1 MKKASE
7 ILGAISNVKP
17 KDENCTI
24 PSKNIFEKDFKNLD
38 NESQKL
44 FYNIDRNL
52 KKNGLDGLDVK
63 KMQGR
68 EKWTHADGSKNS
80 IFRIRK
86 GKIRLLLS
94 FIVDDPESL
103 LQKPVF
109 YLHAVFVKK
118 KEGNAQYR
126 SFLNRITKQ
135 KIESYE
141 FEEIPTSNIKPEK
154 CLNEV
159 WKTKEMYPYTP
170 IDQEDYHNLK
180 LLSQNS
186 EMAVSPTDDQIKA
199 IYESERPLFIN
210 GQAGTG
216 KTTGISFLL
225 CLAIPGALTKPNT
238 PRTLVTAMTETVVKK
253 LENNTHQMFEAHHQK
268 LEQIFDLQDDSI
280 INFINKSKSNKNKW
294 YQGGQIGQSGDS
306 NGNEGSKLSFIDF
319 KTILQDIIQLSI
331 DDILS
336 ETNKL
341 EALIKN
347 PKKCDEAFDINNQ
360 NSIKNRKVT
369 CEYCSD
375 NPKFHHNW
383 KNTDFNDPNKTR
395 VLRLFDRLNNLKKI
409 ILSKNVPSNVTY
421 SQFLLEFFGPRSND
435 FNILPEFAWYGIRTL
450 IKGNS
455 VRNNFQYLSKD
466 KFEELVDDSSKG
478 DFEGKTEDLFDCYE
492 KYEQWLKQNQRRD
505 DIDVATDA
513 AYLLNTFKDLL
524 PSRFDR
530 LYLDEAQDLTPVEYN
545 VLMLLLNNGYEN
557 EIVLAGDPLQT
568 INPTGFDW
576 DRIKDLM
583 YSSLGRKPQN
593 PHVLNHNWRAPR
605 SIVEISNGI
614 LDLRRKILQGESVE
628 HQQAHEPGPKPV
640 LLFLKSKDGSS
651 SVDLEN
657 LADFM
662 MAKTN
667 YKVAVRKSDQK
678 GLEDLIQNDD
688 LLRDYIDA
696 NENNFY
702 TVTEI
707 KGDEGET
714 IILYRTGEMRGL
726 DLNHLLS
733 KDEELKHID
742 KETQIQLK
750 FIINQLYILTTRSSR
765 QLYIIE
771 TDRHKGRFW
780 TGLFPDLIEID
791 DAPNDLLHK
800 IITTADENFELGE
813 WLDSMI
819 KKWGEENNPKFL
831 KWAISK
837 CKDILRKR
845 KLTPT
850 ERNKYNR
857 IVALN
862 AEFEEDFEK
871 AGDSWLKIQ
880 ENRKAFNCF
889 INAKCWKKARS
900 TKVVDAREYSLILD
914 YLEDKDMLKSRNLR
928 GLLELCIRKFNS
940 DQQIPDWFG
949 NIELELTQ
957 FLLDSVVYLYQKE
970 DGKDSISLV
979 DLSPLR
985 LLGEAKIE
993 SLDETLELL
1002 KRTNRVE
1009 KLRALLND
1017 INSFSIRIDTTEYMI
1032 FCLKK
1037 DIMKTEDYSFAQS
1050 ELLVQIL
1057 NLGKL
1062 DKRSRRKFWKML
1074 ACNILESM
1082 EIDSESRTLPHS
1094 LNTAMRDNCLDTS
1107 HKHDQFIKTAPGTG
1121 VEDIRNLL
1129 ILIRDDTTSFP
1140 EREIVPSL
1148 AHTYSLIEDLN
1159 SDKRNN
1165 DLTNFRSEFGSKTLD
1180 YLSSEGV
1187 QSIIRKRVIAD
1198 LRKSTAEELVN
1209 DKSMIDCYKSF
1220 KWEVDEWAKQ
1230 FANIYPDVEENSLN
1244 RTIIDKWRN
1253 WFRGQLSDKN
1263 EYSNSETQH
1272 IIKSIIESEKLWILE
1287 SDAKLSENQHLVER
1301 LEMEKIRQSDEMD
1314 EEKLLLAHKWFT
1326 DNNMPTSAN
1335 ELLSRLPNTMSKEIE
1350 NSLGLEIKPFSELVA
1365 TISAEGTTDEIK
1377 AICGKIIQHKKRFR
1391 LIDHLSESDII
1402 SLSKQLSQDT
1412 DIGEFFYYYTNQRY
1426 ELFRHYA
1433 HNDNPVRVIR
1443 AVMKL
1448 ANQIKANL
1456 QQQLDIGQHYLFI
1469 EERWKMYEEEDD
1481 FGRIFTESAV
1491 CSIVA
1496 QVMGQKMTIPRLKKF
1511 SVEINSAEI
1520 STSKKADMVNSII
1533 ATFNNKLSIKCDAEF
1548 MERISEHI

>member
-17 KDENCTI
+17 RDKYCTI

-38 NESQKL
+38 SESEKL

-63 KMQGR
+63 KIKGGVT
-68 EKWTHADGSKNS
+68 WTHADGSKNS

-103 LQKPVF
+103 LEKPVF
-109 YLHAVFVKK
+109 YLHAVFVKR
-118 KEGNAQYR
+118 KEGNTQYR
-126 SFLNRITKQ
+126 PFLVRVTKQ

-141 FEEIPTSNIKPEK
+141 FEEIPNSDIKPEK
-154 CLNEV
+154 CRNEV

-170 IDQEDYHNLK
+170 IDQEDYHNLR

-225 CLAIPGALTKPNT
+225 CLAIPGALTLPNT

-268 LEQIFDLQDDSI
+268 LEEIFNLQADSI

-294 YQGGQIGQSGDS
+294 YQGGQIGELGDS
-306 NGNEGSKLSFIDF
+306 NGEEGSKLSFIDF

-331 DDILS
+331 ESILS
-336 ETNKL
+336 ETSKL

-375 NPKFHHNW
+375 NPEFHHNW

-395 VLRLFDRLNNLKKI
+395 ILRLFDRLNNLKRI

-450 IKGNS
+450 IKGTS

-466 KFEELVDDSSKG
+466 KFEELVDNSSKG

-492 KYEQWLKQNQRRD
+492 KYEQWLNQNQRRD

-513 AYLLNTFKDLL
+513 AYLLNTFRDLL

-545 VLMLLLNNGYEN
+545 ILMLLLNKGCEN
-557 EIVLAGDPLQT
+557 DIVLAGDPLQT

-583 YSSLGRKPQN
+583 YSSLGKKPQN

-640 LLFLKSKDGSS
+640 LLFLRSKDGSPN
-651 SVDLEN
+651 VDLEN

-688 LLRDYIDA
+688 LLRGHIDD

-714 IILYRTGEMRGL
+714 IILYRTGEMKGQ

-733 KDEELKHID
+733 KDKELKHID
-742 KETQIQLK
+742 KESQIQLK

-765 QLYIIE
+765 RLYIIE
-771 TDRHKGRFW
+771 TDQHKGRLW

-791 DAPNDLLHK
+791 DDPNDLLHK
-800 IITTADENFELGE
+800 IITTADENFELGK

-819 KKWGEENNPKFL
+819 KKWDEENNPKFL
-831 KWAISK
+831 NWAISK
-837 CKDILRKR
+837 CSDISRTG

-862 AEFEEDFEK
+862 SEFEEDFEK

-880 ENRKAFNCF
+880 ESRKAFNSF

-900 TKVVDAREYSLILD
+900 TKVVDAKEYSLILD
-914 YLEDKDMLKSRNLR
+914 YLEDKDNLKFGNLR
-928 GLLELCIRKFNS
+928 ELMELCIHKFNG

-957 FLLDSVVYLYQKE
+957 FLLDSVVYLYQEE
-970 DGKDSISLV
+970 DDKDSISLV
-979 DLSPLR
+979 DLRPLR

-993 SLDETLELL
+993 SLSGTLEFL

-1017 INSFSIRIDTTEYMI
+1017 INSFTGKLDTTEYMI

-1037 DIMKTEDYSFAQS
+1037 DIIKTEDYSDAQS
-1050 ELLVQIL
+1050 KLLIQIL
-1057 NLGKL
+1057 DFSKL

-1082 EIDSESRTLPHS
+1082 EIDSKSKIHQSFSKAMREIH
-1094 LNTAMRDNCLDTS
+1094 LNTYES
-1107 HKHDQFIKTAPGTG
+1107 DQFIKTAPDTG

-1129 ILIRDDTTSFP
+1129 ILIRDDPTSFTG
-1140 EREIVPSL
+1140 RKLVPSL
-1148 AHTYSLIEDLN
+1148 ANTYSLIENLN

-1165 DLTNFRSEFGSKTLD
+1165 NLTNFRSEFGPKTLE
-1180 YLSSEGV
+1180 YLSYEEVRST
-1187 QSIIRKRVIAD
+1187 IRQRVIAD
-1198 LRKSTAEELVN
+1198 LRKSTAVELTR
-1209 DKSMIDCYKSF
+1209 DKSMIDCYKLF

-1230 FANIYPDVEENSLN
+1230 FAKIYPDVEENSLN
-1244 RTIIDKWRN
+1244 QTIIDKWRS
-1253 WFRGQLSDKN
+1253 WFRSQLSDKN
-1263 EYSNSETQH
+1263 EYNNAEIQRT
-1272 IIKSIIESEKLWILE
+1272 IKSIIDSEKLWVLE
-1287 SDAKLSENQHLVER
+1287 SDAESSKNQHLINR
-1301 LEMEKIRQSDEMD
+1301 LEMEKIRQSDETD
-1314 EEKLLLAHKWFT
+1314 EEKLFLAHKWFT

-1365 TISAEGTTDEIK
+1365 TISAEDTTDEIK
-1377 AICGKIIQHKKRFR
+1377 AICGKIIQHNKRFS
-1391 LIDHLSESDII
+1391 LLDHLSESDIVT
-1402 SLSKQLSQDT
+1402 LSKQLSQDT

-1426 ELFRHYA
+1426 ELFRHYG
-1433 HNDNPVRVIR
+1433 HNDNPLRVLR

-1448 ANQIKANL
+1448 ANQIQASL
-1456 QQQLDIGQHYLFI
+1456 QQQLDIGQHYSFI
-1469 EERWKMYEEEDD
+1469 QERWKMYEDDDD
-1481 FGRIFTESAV
+1481 FGRIFSESAV

-1496 QVMGQKMTIPRLKKF
+1496 QVMGQKMTISRLKKF

-1533 ATFNNKLSIKCDAEF
+1533 ATFNNKLIIKCDTEF
-1548 MERISEHI
+1548 LERISEHI